1 MSILVADVSQLDPMS
16 PKFHTLID
24 QYHQLETST
33 SPRVNIS
40 HSDHNLGLR
49 EAYPRETKQQV
60 WRRKA
65 EKPLKEQAGFQ
76 LSPQHA
82 IIKGSGS
89 EEG

>member
-16 PKFHTLID
+16 PKFHILID

-33 SPRVNIS
+33 SPRVNIA
-40 HSDHNLGLR
+40 HSDHSLGLC
-49 EAYPRETKQQV
+49 EAYSRETKQQV
-60 WRRKA
+60 WREKE

-82 IIKGSGS
+82 IIKGSG
-89 EEG
+89 